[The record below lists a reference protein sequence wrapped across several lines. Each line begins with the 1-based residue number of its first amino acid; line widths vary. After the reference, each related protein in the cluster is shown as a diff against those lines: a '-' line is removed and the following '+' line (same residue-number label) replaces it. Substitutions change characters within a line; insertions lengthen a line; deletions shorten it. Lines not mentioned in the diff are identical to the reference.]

1 MNRNRYSM
9 CTALLATIML
19 MLSACSSEQAAPA
32 ATDKGAD
39 AKGTTDTPQGAIY
52 PFKKNVTVSYMTE
65 FPGSEQGFKEELKIE
80 NSWQQT
86 MEKRTGIKLNHRGGA
101 KMNSQEFNLILASGD
116 LPDIW
121 TNDWLNFPGGPEKAI
136 ELGYI
141 MKLNDVIDKY
151 APNLQ
156 KALKDNPEMAKSI
169 RTDTGAYYAFPFYR
183 SPEAQIYGG
192 PIIRKDWLDELSL
205 PVPATMDEWYT
216 VLKTFKEKKGVSAP
230 FTLRTMFWERT
241 SAFQGAYGVMNGFY
255 QENGKVVFGNIQPG
269 YKQFLTTM
277 HKWYAEGLLDKDFAS
292 IDAKT
297 VDKKM
302 TTNASGATVGW
313 TNGYIDKYMDALKA
327 TEPKVELVG
336 TTYPTL
342 EKGQRPKFGQMDNA
356 YFGCCSGAISGNS
369 KNVEAAARWLDY
381 NYSKEGQMLNMFGIE
396 GLTYTLENGQIKY
409 TDLITKNPE
418 GKTPFAALSGIAR
431 ITNHPFMQVGPEPAT
446 VKQAAD
452 AVKLWQNTDH
462 AKYLLPPITQLPEES
477 KEIAK
482 ILNEVNV
489 LVKESEIK
497 FILGDKPLDEFDAYV
512 GQLKKLGV
520 DKAVEL
526 KQKALERY
534 QKR

>member
-1 MNRNRYSM
+1 MNRNKYRT
-9 CTALLATIML
+9 CTALLAFTML
-19 MLSACSSEQAAPA
+19 LLSACSSEQAAPA
-32 ATDKGAD
+32 AKDKAAD
-39 AKGTTDTPQGAIY
+39 AKETTNAPQGAIY
-52 PFKKNVTVSYMTE
+52 PFKNTTVTYMSE
-65 FPGSEQGFKEELKIE
+65 FPEAALTFKEAEKIE
-80 NSWQQT
+80 DSWQQT
-86 MEKRTGIKLNHRGGA
+86 MEKRTGIKLNHLGGA

-121 TNDWLNFPGGPEKAI
+121 ANDWLNFPGGPEKAI
-136 ELGYI
+136 EQGYI
-141 MKLNDVIDKY
+141 LKLNDVIEKY

-156 KALKDNPEMAKSI
+156 KALKDNPEMAKAI

-183 SPEAQIYGG
+183 SPESQIYGG
-192 PIIRKDWLDELSL
+192 PIVRKDWLDELGL
-205 PVPATMDEWYT
+205 PVPVTMDDWYIT
-216 VLKTFKEKKGVSAP
+216 LKAFKEKKGASAP

-241 SAFQGAYGVMNGFY
+241 SAFQGAYGAMNGFY
-255 QENGKVVFGNIQPG
+255 QENGKVIFGNIQPG

-277 HKWYAEGLLDKDFAS
+277 RKWYAEGLLDKDFAS

-302 TTNASGATVGW
+302 TTNASGATVGF
-313 TNGYIDKYMDALKA
+313 TNGYIDKYTDALKA
-327 TEPKVELVG
+327 TDPKVELIG

-356 YFGCCSGAISGNS
+356 YFGCCSGAISGSS

-396 GLTYTLENGQIKY
+396 GKTYKMDNGKVTF
-409 TDLITKNPE
+409 TDLITKDPE
-418 GKTPFAALSGIAR
+418 GKTPFNALAIFAR
-431 ITNHPFMQVGPEPAT
+431 ITNHPFIQVGPEPT
-446 VKQAAD
+446 TIKQQVEARNVWAE
-452 AVKLWQNTDH
+452 TDH
-462 AKYLLPPITQLPEES
+462 AKYLLPPVTQLPEEA
-477 KEIAK
+477 KEITK
-482 ILNEVNV
+482 IMNEVNV
-489 LVKESEIK
+489 YVKESEIK

-512 GQLKKLGV
+512 GQLKKLGI